1 MGVAHDWRSIFA
13 YRKNA
18 LKFEL
23 AVVELSLI
31 ANSHADELQD
41 WFECY
46 KDWRDN
52 LEAYVEAIPDV

>member
-1 MGVAHDWRSIFA
+1 
-13 YRKNA
+13 
-18 LKFEL
+18 
-23 AVVELSLI
+23 LSLM